1 MKNGNR
7 QYGLDTGLHKKIAAA
22 LYQAEKTN
30 RPIPLLTEAYPS
42 ITQDDAYA
50 IQQEG
55 LALRMADGAKIV
67 GRKIGITSRGMMEQM
82 HCDTPDY
89 GCLLAHTLV
98 QEGSPCRLS
107 ELNIPIVEGELAFI
121 MGEDLEGDVITQ
133 ADIMNGTA
141 WVLPCFEVCDA
152 RYPAWKV
159 TVRDTISDNAGASR
173 FMIGS
178 SVRKLSEIR
187 PRNIGMIIEKNG
199 ELLGSAAGA
208 EVMGSPVNSVTWLA
222 NKLLEYGTCLR
233 KGDIVLSGAFLA
245 ADPAEA
251 GDVYT
256 LTMDGYPPLTLR
268 FE

>member
-1 MKNGNR
+1 MRKG
-7 QYGLDTGLHKKIAAA
+7 YGLDTQLHLQIAAQ
-22 LYQAEKTN
+22 LYDAEKTN
-30 RPIPLLTEAYPS
+30 HPTELLTEKYPG

-55 LALRMADGAKIV
+55 LKLRIADGAQVV
-67 GRKIGITSRGMMEQM
+67 GRKIGITSRGMMRQLN
-82 HCDTPDY
+82 CDTPDY
-89 GCLLAHTLV
+89 GYLLAHTVV
-98 QEGSPCRLS
+98 QEGRPCIRS

-121 MGEDLEGDVITQ
+121 MGEDVQGTVITA
-133 ADIMNGTA
+133 ADILNATA

-152 RYPAWKV
+152 RYPSWKV

-173 FMIGS
+173 FMLGS
-178 SVRKLSEIR
+178 APKRISEIN
-187 PRNIGMIIEKNG
+187 PRGIGMIIEKNG

-208 EVMGSPVNSVTWLA
+208 EVMGSPVTSVTWLA
-222 NKLLEYGTCLR
+222 NKLVEYGTYLR
-233 KGDIVLSGAFLA
+233 KGDIVLSGAFMA

-256 LTMDGYPPLTLR
+256 VSLDGFPSLTMK